1 MLDETTVCTWWCE
14 KVKEDTE
21 GNLYTT
27 GSYNE
32 NVWKRYLSLCDKL
45 SFISRKDSNIFD
57 EIIAKNK
64 FQFLDTNIINFIE
77 IPDMTSSYL
86 AYFSKDKRNETN
98 RIIEDEVL
106 KHDFLIVRLP
116 SEAGCIAIEC
126 AKKYNKPYLVEVVG
140 CIFDTLW
147 SHSYKGKVLAVSK
160 FLRMKSAVKNANY
173 AIYVTNEFLQNR
185 YPCNGKTIGCSDV
198 VLQGC
203 RKVFCKRE
211 ICKIKNNSYNRP
223 MVLGT
228 IAAVNVRY
236 KGQEYVIKAIYE
248 LNKNGYNFEYHLVGD
263 GDNSFLKAVADRY
276 NIADKVKFLG
286 GLPHSK
292 IFDYLDSIDIY
303 VQPSKTEGLPRALV
317 EAMSRACPSLG
328 SASGGIP
335 ELLNKE
341 FIFKDGDTKDICEII
356 KKLVYRKLLLDEAV
370 RSFEKS
376 KEFEKHLLNERR
388 NVFYAEFIKNSSI
401 KF

>member
-1 MLDETTVCTWWCE
+1 
-14 KVKEDTE
+14 
-21 GNLYTT
+21 
-27 GSYNE
+27 
-32 NVWKRYLSLCDKL
+32 
-45 SFISRKDSNIFD
+45 
-57 EIIAKNK
+57 
-64 FQFLDTNIINFIE
+64 
-77 IPDMTSSYL
+77 
-86 AYFSKDKRNETN
+86 
-98 RIIEDEVL
+98 
-106 KHDFLIVRLP
+106 
-116 SEAGCIAIEC
+116 
-126 AKKYNKPYLVEVVG
+126 
-140 CIFDTLW
+140 
-147 SHSYKGKVLAVSK
+147 
-160 FLRMKSAVKNANY
+160 
-173 AIYVTNEFLQNR
+173 
-185 YPCNGKTIGCSDV
+185 
-198 VLQGC
+198 
-203 RKVFCKRE
+203 
-211 ICKIKNNSYNRP
+211 